1 MSETKVR
8 PDELEDE
15 REFRAQ
21 YSETP
26 LCVYRKLKD
35 RARIKDGE
43 GRNLIG
49 YEELNQEC
57 HLGLDFKEH
66 YHRDSNVIGNYA
78 GAVSEFE
85 VKKGRPMLSAV
96 LVHVASPIGPGRGF
110 YDFADE
116 LGQRKPGETDNQMWI
131 RILNEC
137 HAYWSQ
143 HP

>member
-1 MSETKVR
+1 MSDRKVR

-15 REFRAQ
+15 QEFTAQ

-26 LCVYRKLKD
+26 LCVYRALKD
-35 RARIKDGE
+35 RARNKDW
-43 GRNLIG
+43 IG

-57 HLGLDFKEH
+57 QLGLDLGTDQD
-66 YHRDSNVIGNYA
+66 RNVIGEYA

-85 VKKGRPMLSAV
+85 VKKGRSMLSAV
-96 LVHVASPIGPGRGF
+96 LVHAQSPREPGHGF
-110 YDFADE
+110 YDWADE
-116 LGQRKPGETDNQMWI
+116 LGQRKPGENNTKLWI